1 MLQKTK
7 AIVLS
12 ALRYQESSLIVKVF
26 TQSLGLQSLLVQSVG
41 KPKSSFKAS
50 YFLPLT
56 QLEVVAYFSGKGLSR
71 LKEVSLVSVPHQLQ
85 TDVVQMSVAGFMTEV
100 LQKCIHEGDQ
110 QIELYDFVSNQ
121 ILNLKEAQELAHFP
135 VKFLFMLSEVLGFQP
150 GSFQE
155 MAENQTSISVTD
167 LEPYF
172 FQLLLPDIE
181 LSWPAT
187 VRRQMMELFL
197 QFYQWHVDGFG
208 TLQSLDVLKEVLR
221 S

>member
-26 TQSLGLQSLLVQSVG
+26 TRSLGLQSLLVQSVG
-41 KPKSSFKAS
+41 KPKSTFKAS

-71 LKEVSLVSVPHQLQ
+71 LKEVSLVLVPHLLQ
-85 TDVVQMSVAGFMTEV
+85 TDVVKMAVAGFMTEV

-110 QIELYDFVSNQ
+110 QTELFDFVSDQ
-121 ILNLKEAQELAHFP
+121 ILDLEEAHELAHFP
-135 VKFLFMLSEVLGFQP
+135 LKFVFLLSEVLGFQP

-155 MAENQTSISVTD
+155 LAENQTSVSAVD

-172 FQLLLPDIE
+172 FQLFLPDAE
-181 LSWPAT
+181 LSWPST
-187 VRRQMMELFL
+187 VRRQMMELYL
-197 QFYQWHVDGFG
+197 RFYQWQVDGFG
-208 TLQSLDVLKEVLR
+208 QLQSLEVLKEVLR